1 MKLSKIEPLVYLSLF
16 ATATMIDG
24 YTMLSWILIL
34 IVLLRLKLEFY
45 GK

>member
-1 MKLSKIEPLVYLSLF
+1 
-16 ATATMIDG
+16 MIDG